1 MAKFEDPLQEEIEFE
16 DPVEEEQQVEAQAE
30 EPAQEEIQ
38 EPEIPEKYKGKSTA
52 DVIKMHQ
59 ELEKLNGRQAQEVGE
74 LRKLTDEYLK
84 RELYKK
90 EAVQPQKEDKVDYAQ
105 RLYEDPLS
113 VVNETVNK
121 HPAIAEAKK
130 QAESFKQQQ
139 VLQRLT
145 SQFPDW
151 ETTIS
156 KPDFVEWIKASPIR
170 MKLFAEADSQY
181 DFDSAAEL
189 LSTWN
194 VLNPV
199 KQTKELDVVSEAKK
213 ETAKNL
219 KAATVDTGSLAPS
232 SKKTYRRS
240 DLINLRLRDPD
251 RYYAMQ
257 DEIMSAYAE
266 GRVK

>member
-1 MAKFEDPLQEEIEFE
+1 MATFADTFEEELES
-16 DPVEEEQQVEAQAE
+16 EEEQVEQQEPEAEQVEDN
-30 EPAQEEIQ
+30 P
-38 EPEIPEKYKGKSTA
+38 EPEIPEKYRGKSTA
-52 DVIKMHQ
+52 EVIKMHQ

-84 RELYKK
+84 RELYKT
-90 EAVQPQKEDKVDYAQ
+90 EAVQPPKEDKVDYAQ

-113 VVNETVNK
+113 VVNETVDK

-151 ETTIS
+151 ETTVG
-156 KPDFVEWIKASPIR
+156 KPEFADWIKSSPIR
-170 MKLFAEADSQY
+170 MRLFAEANSQY

-199 KQTKELDVVSEAKK
+199 KQTQELDVVSEAKK

-219 KAATVDTGSLAPS
+219 KAATVDTGSPALG

-257 DEIMSAYAE
+257 DEIMDAYAT

>member
-1 MAKFEDPLQEEIEFE
+1 MATFADTFEEELESE
-16 DPVEEEQQVEAQAE
+16 ESVEEEQQVE

-84 RELYKK
+84 RELYKT
-90 EAVQPQKEDKVDYAQ
+90 EAVQPPKEDKIDYAQ
-105 RLYEDPLS
+105 RLYEDPIG
-113 VVNETVNK
+113 VVNETVDK
-121 HPAIAEAKK
+121 HPAITEAKK

-151 ETTIS
+151 ETTVS
-156 KPDFVEWIKASPIR
+156 KPEFADWVKSSPIR
-170 MKLFAEADSQY
+170 MRLFAEANSQY

>member
-1 MAKFEDPLQEEIEFE
+1 MAKFEDPLQEELEFDE
-16 DPVEEEQQVEAQAE
+16 VEEEQKPEEQVE
-30 EPAQEEIQ
+30 EPAVEEQ
-38 EPEIPEKYKGKSTA
+38 PEPEIPDKYRNKSIH
-52 DVIKMHQ
+52 DIVKMHQ
-59 ELEKLNGRQAQEVGE
+59 EAEKLIGKQAQEVGE
-74 LRKLTDEYLK
+74 VRKLADELLK
-84 RELYKK
+84 RELSKK
-90 EAVQPQKEDKVDYAQ
+90 EAVQPPKEDKIDYAQ
-105 RLYEDPLS
+105 RLYDDPIS
-113 VVNETVNK
+113 VVNETVDK
-121 HPAIAEAKK
+121 HPAITEAKK

-156 KPDFVEWIKASPIR
+156 KPEFADWIKSSPIR
-170 MKLFAEADSQY
+170 MRLFAEANSQY

-189 LSTWN
+189 LNTWN

-199 KQTKELDVVSEAKK
+199 KQTKELDVVSESRK

-257 DEIMSAYAE
+257 DEIMDAYAT